1 MDEHTLFSLLIAG
14 GAICIVAAIV
24 GGGLSVHVVS
34 IPAMSRA
41 RQIVLAIFGFVLAV
55 IGFLNLRETPD
66 TQVEV
71 PAQDA
76 PASEDSGAA
85 QSGDA
90 PK

>member
-1 MDEHTLFSLLIAG
+1 MDEQKLFSLLIAG

-41 RQIVLAIFGFVLAV
+41 RQIVLANFGLVLAV